1 MLKLVPEWR
10 KAWRWFS
17 MQSMALVVALL
28 GSWAAL
34 PDDLK
39 SGLPGWVVPS
49 VSAAVLFFGM
59 AGRLVKQK

>member
-17 MQSMALVVALL
+17 MQSMVVTLAIL
-28 GSWAAL
+28 GAWGAM

-39 SGLPGWVVPS
+39 AAIPGS
-49 VSAAVLFFGM
+49 AVLVVAMSVLTLGI